1 MANTPVATP
10 IVQDDLSISQLD
22 MREVSDEIRY
32 LGYGSAKISVL
43 IENALYKDGKREK
56 SPALIG
62 KRSLKTG
69 NPRFEM
75 YTRSP
80 RADTVTV
87 TSGTEITSSG
97 FAVSSV
103 AGVPIEAL
111 LYNPRNNT
119 RARIETITTL
129 TIKGSSVGAT
139 TFSCQAGDVLM
150 ILATA
155 TDEVS
160 DTSHVINGT
169 DDQNYN
175 TLQISRWSV
184 SISWLKEK
192 IKQHAGGPRLS
203 REKQH
208 LLWESMEAME
218 RNWIFSEMTADKA
231 TKNTTTGIQT
241 GFTGEFMTNDGLV
254 SLAANSVNANN
265 AGDLSWIR
273 QNLPLS
279 MGDQMNDDDT
289 YIALC
294 SNEYHGRLVDEMDAK
309 LSLDK
314 SGELDKF
321 GITAYDIVT
330 AGPKISLV
338 KHKAF
343 NQEALK
349 DKMLV
354 MAPRNLGYVYQQDHD
369 LQPNNGIQDNK
380 AFFTQDEIYA
390 FHGIETKDAGNTLT
404 WVTDLF

>member
-1 MANTPVATP
+1 MANTPIETP
-10 IVQDDLSISQLD
+10 IVQDDLSINQLD

-32 LGYGSAKISVL
+32 LGTGNAKISVL
-43 IENALYKDGKREK
+43 IENGLYKDGKRSK

-62 KRSLKTG
+62 KRALKTG
-69 NPRFEM
+69 NPRFQM
-75 YTRSP
+75 YTRSE

-103 AGVPIEAL
+103 AGVPIEAG

-150 ILATA
+150 ILATE
-155 TDEVS
+155 TDEIS

-169 DDQNYN
+169 DDHNEN

-192 IKQHAGGPRLS
+192 MKQVAGGNRLS
-203 REKQH
+203 REKQY

-218 RNWIFSEMTADKA
+218 RNWIFNEMTADKA
-231 TKNTTTGIQT
+231 TKNTTTGTQA

-254 SLAANSVNANN
+254 SMAANGVNANN
-265 AGDLSWIR
+265 SGDLSWIR

-279 MGDQMNDDDT
+279 MGEQMNDDDT

-294 SNEYHGRLVDEMDAK
+294 SNEYYGRLVDEMDAK
-309 LSLDK
+309 YNIDQ
-314 SGELDKF
+314 SGELKEF
-321 GITAYDIVT
+321 GIKATDVVT
-330 AGPKISLV
+330 AGPKISFV

-343 NQEALK
+343 NLEALK

-354 MAPRNLGYVYQQDHD
+354 MAPRNIGYVYQEDHD

-380 AFFTQDEIYA
+380 AFYTQDEIFA